1 MVDYVS
7 YAVFYIPRDYFATAD
22 LHFSIPSPRRGFL
35 VLALLRLEVLH
46 FFLVHFNFPASFTCF
61 STRIP
66 YNPLGSVHLAEEA
79 TAQRENFGDLL
90 IVTRP
95 LGGRAKTQIRV
106 FYPEFICSFSERVS
120 STECH
125 VTGWAGSIRPG
136 SCPHLLA
143 VVLKPVSSATP
154 LSDPTVTILRP
165 GFHRLHLAATLWV
178 KHPGSGTLPRLRL
191 LREAASLGKGTPDL
205 RGNVFCPGGGQF

>member
-1 MVDYVS
+1 M
-7 YAVFYIPRDYFATAD
+7 
-22 LHFSIPSPRRGFL
+22 
-35 VLALLRLEVLH
+35 LALLRLEVLH

-125 VTGWAGSIRPG
+125 VTCWAGSIRPG

-154 LSDPTVTILRP
+154 LSEPYSDDSQARFSQTASGSHPLGQTP
-165 GFHRLHLAATLWV
+165 WV
-178 KHPGSGTLPRLRL
+178 RHPPSSPPAQR
-191 LREAASLGKGTPDL
+191 SSQSGKGDSRPQRKCL
-205 RGNVFCPGGGQF
+205 LSRWRSVLE